1 MENQE
6 KASAEMSLA
15 YESAPIFKKT
25 ESDKWDRCFAVLY
38 LHFRLWFMENI

>member
-25 ESDKWDRCFAVLY
+25 ESDKWDRCFAFY
-38 LHFRLWFMENI
+38 ICF